1 MTDEARQRE
10 PFEHDEIDQ
19 TLSDAAPDS
28 TLDGAAQQDFAMR
41 NVAMSNTLTPG
52 AAAAPAAGAVIG
64 SGGDLGLDP
73 TTDEED
79 LQAEGKPAGP

>member
-1 MTDEARQRE
+1 VTGRTQETTMTERDQPRARSE
-10 PFEHDEIDQ
+10 PDEIDQ

-28 TLDGAAQQDFAMR
+28 TVDAAAEQDFALR

-52 AAAAPAAGAVIG
+52 AGAAPAAGAVIG

-73 TTDEED
+73 TVP
-79 LQAEGKPAGP
+79 AEKD

>member
-1 MTDEARQRE
+1 MPEPTQQRT
-10 PFEHDEIDQ
+10 PFEPDEIDQ
-19 TLSDAAPDS
+19 TLDDAAPDS
-28 TLDGAAQQDFAMR
+28 TFDAAAQQDFALR

-79 LQAEGKPAGP
+79 LQAEGKPAEQ

>member
-1 MTDEARQRE
+1 MSERTEPRT
-10 PFEHDEIDQ
+10 PFEPDEIDQ

-28 TLDGAAQQDFAMR
+28 SFDAAAQQDFAVR
-41 NVAMSNTLTPG
+41 NVAMSNTLTAG

-64 SGGDLGLDP
+64 SGGNLGLDP

-79 LQAEGKPAGP
+79 LQAEGKPAEP